1 MQGNLSEINLNEI
14 LSLAM
19 GGKKTGVLTL
29 RRGHETVEV
38 FFNQGEIV
46 HATCPIGEGEK
57 AIYYPVTWADG
68 AFTLQA
74 NGMVPATTIQKDSGR
89 ILDDLRSMSREWDS
103 IVETIPSGRSVFQLA
118 DIAEEPN
125 GPITIPHSAWRVLCK
140 IDGRRSVQEIAA
152 LLKTPYAQ
160 TAKIIFNLFKAGL
173 VAEATKAAQA
183 SEKIISAGLFT
194 RIRARLTEIMGPIAP
209 FVLRDQVRALGES
222 QEQFPEA
229 KLEELIGL
237 VSREISDAK
246 LRNEFEAAIFRD
258 LSDFNK
264 S

>member
-29 RRGHETVEV
+29 CRGNETVEV
-38 FFNQGEIV
+38 FFNVGDIV
-46 HATCPIGEGEK
+46 HATCPIGDGEK
-57 AIYYPVTWADG
+57 AIYYPLTWGDG
-68 AFTLQA
+68 TFTLQA
-74 NGMVPATTIQKDSGR
+74 NGSAPITTIQKDSGQ
-89 ILDDLRSMSREWDS
+89 ILDDLRSMSREWDN
-103 IVETIPSGRSVFQLA
+103 IVEVIPSGQCVFQLA
-118 DIAEEPN
+118 DLAEEPN
-125 GPITIPHSAWRVLCK
+125 GPITIPHAAWRVLCK
-140 IDGRRSVQEIAA
+140 TDGRRSVQEIAA
-152 LLKTPYAQ
+152 ALKIPYAY
-160 TAKIIFNLFKAGL
+160 TAKIIFNLYNAGL
-173 VAEATKAAQA
+173 VAEASKASQPPGN
-183 SEKIISAGLFT
+183 IISAGLFT
-194 RIRARLTEIMGPIAP
+194 RILARLTEIMGPIAP
-209 FVLRDQVRALGES
+209 FVLRDQVRALGVS

-246 LRNEFEAAIFRD
+246 LRNEFEAAVFRD

>member
-19 GGKKTGVLTL
+19 GGKKSGVLTL
-29 RRGHETVEV
+29 RRGNETVEV
-38 FFNQGEIV
+38 FFSEGEII

-68 AFTLQA
+68 VFSLQA
-74 NGMVPATTIQKDSGR
+74 NGLAPATTIQRDSGQ

-103 IVETIPSGRSVFQLA
+103 IVELIPSGRSVFQLA
-118 DIAEEPN
+118 DLAEEPN

-152 LLKTPYAQ
+152 ALKTPYAQ
-160 TAKIIFNLFKAGL
+160 IAKVVFNLCKAGL
-173 VAEATKAAQA
+173 VAETTTAAQT
-183 SEKIISAGLFT
+183 SGKVISAGLFT
-194 RIRARLTEIMGPIAP
+194 RILARLTDVMGPIAP

-222 QEQFPEA
+222 QERFPEA
-229 KLEELIGL
+229 KVEELIGL
-237 VSREISDAK
+237 VSREIPDAK
-246 LRNEFEAAIFRD
+246 RRSEFEAGIFRD
-258 LSDFNK
+258 LSDLNK